1 MILAIMLAAMCKMS
15 QCDQEAMEKC
25 NFCER
30 HVCATEGCTK
40 AVKVGGLPGWAQSKN
55 ESMYFAPGEEPEKY
69 VAPRVVWKHCPAH
82 ACNRFCP
89 RINKG
94 GGALFAKLDE
104 EGLLEHFACPNERLY
119 KGKFC
124 KAHTCAAP
132 NCMAQAVETMGKP
145 PKGSDQPLD
154 WEMLKCENYCKQHLK
169 LKGTNHPKKTGE
181 KAETVSER
189 IERLREAK
197 EAAKAG
203 KAAKAEKSADEAD
216 EGEAEEE

>member
-30 HVCATEGCTK
+30 HLCATEGCNK

-55 ESMYFAPGEEPEKY
+55 ESQYFAPGETPEKY
-69 VAPRVVWKHCPAH
+69 VAPRVVWHHCPAH

-94 GGALFAKLDE
+94 GTLFAKLDE
-104 EGLLEHFACPNERLY
+104 EELLERIACGNERLH

-124 KAHTCAAP
+124 KEHTCAAP
-132 NCMAQAVETMGKP
+132 NCMAQTLESMAKL
-145 PKGSDQPLD
+145 PKDSEQQLSWD
-154 WEMLKCENYCKQHLK
+154 MLKHEDYCQQHIK
-169 LKGTNHPKKTGE
+169 LKGTDHPKKTGE

-197 EAAKAG
+197 EAAKAA
-203 KAAKAEKSADEAD
+203 KSAKPAAKEEKEADEA
-216 EGEAEEE
+216 EPAE